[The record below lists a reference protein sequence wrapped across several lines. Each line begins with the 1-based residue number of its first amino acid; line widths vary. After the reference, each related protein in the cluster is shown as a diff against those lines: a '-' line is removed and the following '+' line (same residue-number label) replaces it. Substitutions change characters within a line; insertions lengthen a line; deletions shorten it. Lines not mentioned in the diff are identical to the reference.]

1 MTETISAIYENGVL
15 RPLKPLMLPE
25 NTSVEIQIVSP
36 ASATETEKQRARQ
49 VLIEA
54 GVIRPQIVAEA
65 VQPVSEADLAAA
77 AQALGQAGSLS
88 ALIIAE
94 RAGR

>member
-15 RPLKPLMLPE
+15 RPLTPLALPE
-25 NTSVEIQIVSP
+25 HTTVEIQIVKPTSVI
-36 ASATETEKQRARQ
+36 ETERERVRQ

-54 GVIRPQIVAEA
+54 GVIRPQLITETI
-65 VQPVSEADLAAA
+65 QPVSETELAAA
-77 AQALGQAGSLS
+77 AQALGQAGPLS
-88 ALIIAE
+88 ASIIDE